1 MHSCRAAP
9 VELPLC
15 LDDFRPLLLLVRLL
29 ARELAAPGVGL
40 LARVEKGRTQKPWSP
55 KATGVFS
62 FRGPAMLQTKNL
74 RILDTT
80 LLNSPDEITSEIP
93 LTERSAEL
101 VTGARKDVEAVIHG
115 RDRRLLV
122 IVGPC
127 SIHDPAAA
135 LDYAARL
142 AAAARARVERAA
154 DRACAST
161 SRSRA
166 PRSGWKGLINDPH
179 LDGTLRHPDRASA
192 ARARCCA
199 TSPSWACRRRPSC
212 STRSSPQYLADLVA
226 WTAIGARTTES
237 QTHRE
242 MATGL
247 SMPVG
252 FKNGTDGGLA
262 VAVNAMLTAS
272 RPHSFLGIDGS
283 GRVGVVRTAG
293 NPHTHL
299 VLRGGHQGPNYAPD
313 SVFRASGVSRQ
324 AGINPRVLIDAATT
338 TAARITS
345 ASPTCSSTSARQV
358 RGGSEHVLGVMLET
372 NLVAGRQEL
381 RSKADL
387 VYGQSI
393 TDACVD
399 FPTTE
404 RALLGLAEAAASRRP
419 LVA

>member
-1 MHSCRAAP
+1 
-9 VELPLC
+9 
-15 LDDFRPLLLLVRLL
+15 
-29 ARELAAPGVGL
+29 
-40 LARVEKGRTQKPWSP
+40 
-55 KATGVFS
+55 
-62 FRGPAMLQTKNL
+62 MLQTKNL
-74 RILDTT
+74 RILETT
-80 LLNSPDEITSEIP
+80 LLNSPDTITSEIA

-101 VTGARKDVEAVIHG
+101 VAGTRKQVEAVIHG

-127 SIHDPAAA
+127 SIHDPRAA

-142 AAAARARVERAA
+142 APLRERVSKELLIVMRVYFEK
-154 DRACAST
+154 
-161 SRSRA
+161 
-166 PRSGWKGLINDPH
+166 PRTTVGWKGLINDPH
-179 LDGTLRHPDRASA
+179 LDGTFDIPTGIR
-192 ARARCCA
+192 RARTLLRDLAEMGVPAA
-199 TSPSWACRRRPSC
+199 TELLDPII
-212 STRSSPQYLADLVA
+212 PQYIADLVT

-242 MATGL
+242 MASGL

-252 FKNGTDGGLA
+252 FKNGTDGSFS

-293 NPHTHL
+293 NPNTHL

-313 SVFRASGVSRQ
+313 SVFRASVNLRQ
-324 AGINPRVLIDAATT
+324 AGINPRVLIDASHDNSGKNHE
-338 TAARITS
+338 RQ
-345 ASPTCSSTSARQV
+345 PDVLVDVGGQV
-358 RGGSEHVLGVMLET
+358 RGGSEHVLGVMLES

-404 RALLGLAEAAASRRP
+404 RALLGLAEDAAGRRP

>member
-1 MHSCRAAP
+1 
-9 VELPLC
+9 
-15 LDDFRPLLLLVRLL
+15 
-29 ARELAAPGVGL
+29 
-40 LARVEKGRTQKPWSP
+40 
-55 KATGVFS
+55 
-62 FRGPAMLQTKNL
+62 MLQTKNL
-74 RILDTT
+74 RILETT
-80 LLNSPDEITSEIP
+80 LLNSPDTITSEIP

-101 VTGARKDVEAVIHG
+101 VTGARKEVEAIIHG

-142 AAAARARVERAA
+142 APLRQRVSKELLIVMRVYFEK
-154 DRACAST
+154 
-161 SRSRA
+161 
-166 PRSGWKGLINDPH
+166 PRTTVGWKGLINDPH
-179 LDGTLRHPDRASA
+179 LDGTFDIPTGIR
-192 ARARCCA
+192 RARTLLRDLAEMGIPSA
-199 TSPSWACRRRPSC
+199 TELLDPII
-212 STRSSPQYLADLVA
+212 PQYIADLVT

-242 MATGL
+242 MASGL
-247 SMPVG
+247 SMSVG
-252 FKNGTDGGLA
+252 FKNGTDGSLA

-293 NPHTHL
+293 NPNTHL

-313 SVFRASGVSRQ
+313 SVFRASVGLRQ
-324 AGINPRVLIDAATT
+324 AGINPRVLIDASHDNSGKNHE
-338 TAARITS
+338 RQ
-345 ASPTCSSTSARQV
+345 PDVLVDVGGQV
-358 RGGSEHVLGVMLET
+358 RGGSEHVLGVMLES

-404 RALLGLAEAAASRRP
+404 RALLGLAEAAAGRRP